1 MEEKQP
7 WPAELPKGLLGQPP
21 ALAPLSAQSHADPI
35 LPAVVLAVTSRPWG
49 CSRVGTAQKML
60 CLRLFPRPGEQ
71 RGGGGGVLQRGG
83 WAGGAPGARRE
94 GLFPVLF

>member
-49 CSRVGTAQKML
+49 RSRVGTAQKML

-71 RGGGGGVLQRGG
+71 RGGGVLQRGG